1 VRVAIGNPDSPNHIV
16 RSVPI
21 VNNFSEIGGGLGL
34 VIDSFGMLAL
44 CTDRGSAAAELDLG
58 PTNMVT
64 ISKDPT
70 AGGGV
75 STTVRLGSK
84 PN

>member
-1 VRVAIGNPDSPNHIV
+1 
-16 RSVPI
+16 

-64 ISKDPT
+64 ISQDPN

-75 STTVRLGSK
+75 STTVRLGAK

>member
-1 VRVAIGNPDSPNHIV
+1 
-16 RSVPI
+16 
-21 VNNFSEIGGGLGL
+21 VNNFSEIGGGIGL
-34 VIDSFGMLAL
+34 VIDSYGMLAL
-44 CTDRGSAAAELDLG
+44 CLDRGSAAAELDLG

-64 ISKDPT
+64 ISQDPS